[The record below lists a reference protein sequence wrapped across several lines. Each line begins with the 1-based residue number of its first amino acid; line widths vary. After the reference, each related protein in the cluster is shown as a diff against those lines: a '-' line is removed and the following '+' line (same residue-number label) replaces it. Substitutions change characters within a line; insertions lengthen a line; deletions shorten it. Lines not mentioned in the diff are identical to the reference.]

1 MVCPFRQEE
10 KGRSLLSVSVAF
22 ILDRKRSCFGK
33 VRHTSADWGQW
44 LCQFEEEGAV
54 WSLHFS
60 PGHSEG
66 DQLSPNTV
74 GLNAACV
81 GSCF

>member
-1 MVCPFRQEE
+1 MQEE
-10 KGRSLLSVSVAF
+10 KGIPLLSVSVAF
-22 ILDRKRSCFGK
+22 ICDRKRSCFPK
-33 VRHTSADWGQW
+33 VWHISADRGQR

-66 DQLSPNTV
+66 DLLSPNTV
-74 GLNAACV
+74 GLNAGRV